1 MVNLILPKIEIEA
14 LTQNYGRFAISPLE
28 KGFGIT
34 LGNALRRVLLSSL
47 NGAAITSIKVDGVHH
62 DWLGSGHRVHG
73 LHPHGAPVLRCA
85 LPGRRDGIRILS
97 RRNRLH
103 EPLVPL

>member
-34 LGNALRRVLLSSL
+34 LGNGLRRVLLSSL
-47 NGAAITSIKVDGVHH
+47 NGAAITSIVVNFGDGTSTTLQGNATSVQH
-62 DWLGSGHRVHG
+62 VYT
-73 LHPHGAPVLRCA
+73 A
-85 LPGRRDGIRILS
+85 
-97 RRNRLH
+97 
-103 EPLVPL
+103 